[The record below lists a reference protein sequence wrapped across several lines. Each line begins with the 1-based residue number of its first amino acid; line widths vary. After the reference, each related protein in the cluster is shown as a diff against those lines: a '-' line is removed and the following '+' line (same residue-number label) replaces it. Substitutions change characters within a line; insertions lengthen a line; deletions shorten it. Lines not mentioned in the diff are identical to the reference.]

1 MMVEQSKVLI
11 NFVLLFLLHKK
22 SKTIFGILYADIY
35 TRNLRELKK
44 LLFLAWKVVIDS
56 INIIFEVLFLLN
68 RLLFLLDYSL
78 RNIRRKVILNKN

>member
-1 MMVEQSKVLI
+1 MVEQSKVLI

-44 LLFLAWKVVIDS
+44 LLFLAWKFVIDS
-56 INIIFEVLFLLN
+56 INIIFEVLVLLN

>member
-1 MMVEQSKVLI
+1 MVEQSKVLI

-22 SKTIFGILYADIY
+22 SKTILGILYADIY

>member
-1 MMVEQSKVLI
+1 MVEQSKVLI

-35 TRNLRELKK
+35 NSNLRELKK

>member
-1 MMVEQSKVLI
+1 MVEQSKVLI

-68 RLLFLLDYSL
+68 RLLFLFDYSL

>member
-1 MMVEQSKVLI
+1 MVEQSKVLI

-78 RNIRRKVILNKN
+78 RNIRRKVILNKK

>member
-1 MMVEQSKVLI
+1 MVEQSKVLI

>member
-1 MMVEQSKVLI
+1 MVEQSKVLI

-78 RNIRRKVILNKN
+78 RNIRRKIILNKN

>member
-1 MMVEQSKVLI
+1 MVEQSKVLI

-56 INIIFEVLFLLN
+56 VNIIFEVLFLLN

-78 RNIRRKVILNKN
+78 RNIRRKIILNKN